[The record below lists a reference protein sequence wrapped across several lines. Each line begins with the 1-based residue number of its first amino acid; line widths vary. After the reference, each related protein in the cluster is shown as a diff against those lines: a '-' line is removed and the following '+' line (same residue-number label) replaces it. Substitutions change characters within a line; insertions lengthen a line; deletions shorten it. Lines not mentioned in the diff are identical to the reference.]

1 MSLND
6 TYICYISVC
15 NSKFK
20 PRQLGVL
27 IRGISIRGGDK
38 RFLINN
44 AFLFFKS
51 KLCNNFLI
59 HRVKLC
65 IFNVFLWWNV
75 TRSTFNWHNSS
86 RFKSLQWFE
95 IWIFFVARVV
105 VCSIDILF
113 SSNHNIH
120 KSSYVPLFL
129 GLIER
134 F

>member
-6 TYICYISVC
+6 TYICYISVS
-15 NSKFK
+15 NSKNSS
-20 PRQLGVL
+20 RDNLGFL
-27 IRGISIRGGDK
+27 LGDIDRGGGDK

-59 HRVKLC
+59 HRVELC

-75 TRSTFNWHNSS
+75 TRSIFNWHNSS

-95 IWIFFVARVV
+95 IWIFFVARVIVIV
-105 VCSIDILF
+105 VVEEN
-113 SSNHNIH
+113 SSNWGRGRRRGD
-120 KSSYVPLFL
+120 LATF
-129 GLIER
+129 
-134 F
+134 FT